1 VNALVVGAVTIT
13 RQTIYGGFIDGLSI
27 GLLALGV
34 VLIYRSSRVINFAVG
49 AMGALSAALLALL
62 VIQYHWSFWPAA
74 IAAVLAGGAFA
85 AAIEATVITRLFTAP
100 RVIVM
105 VATIGIAQLA
115 LGAQTALPTVSNA
128 GADTPYPTAI
138 TGTWTIAGVRVRG
151 AELSVLI
158 AVPLITVALTWFL
171 TRTDLGKAVR
181 AAAANPDRAR
191 LSAIN
196 PKVLSTLVWTIG
208 GVLSAVTLI
217 LLAGTSGTATGLT
230 TIGPD
235 TLSRVLAAALI
246 ARMVSFPKALAAGIA
261 IGVAEAVIKYNTP
274 TQGGLFDALLFVVV
288 LVATFLISRRADRA
302 DDASFSF
309 AARSKPIPERL
320 RSIWWVRAL
329 PRLMGVL
336 ALMIAIAVPLLVT
349 EPSRHFLY
357 ANVLLFAL
365 IALSLVVLTGWAGQV
380 SLGQAAFAGIGALG
394 FAALVNGNPLGLGY
408 GTHRVVVNL
417 PKFPPVLAL
426 IVMTGVCALIAA
438 AIGTGALRVRGLLL
452 AIVTFAFALAAQQY
466 VFQLPFLSGG
476 VGGGGSVFVQ
486 RPKIVSID
494 LTSQRAYYY
503 VALIALTL
511 AMVFVARLRRS
522 GIGRAMIGVRDN
534 ADAAAAYTVSPA
546 RTKLMAFAVAGAI
559 AGFGGALLG
568 LLLSTISIGE
578 VFTVNDS
585 LQLIAVAVIGGVGS
599 VAGPILGALWV
610 VGIPA
615 FWPSSLLIP
624 LFTSSIGLLLLLMF
638 CPGGLVQV
646 GYSIRDALFAWLD
659 RHLPAVVEATTPK
672 PTTMPRARIERP
684 STPRPGGDVLTTVGV
699 SVRFG
704 GRVAVDDVAIRVG
717 AHEVVGLVGSNGA
730 GKTTLMNAIGGF
742 VPAGGRVELLG
753 KDVTDLAPERRARLG
768 LGRTFQAARLFGDL
782 TVRETLQLALEARHR
797 TGFISTALFLP
808 RGFRVDRQQ
817 RAEADEIIAFL
828 GLGRYGERFCSELS
842 TGTRRIVELG
852 ALLALDARVLCLDEP
867 TAGVAQ
873 RETEAFAPL
882 LLRIRAELDASLIVI
897 EHDMPLIMSISD
909 RVYCLEAGRVIAE
922 GSPAEVRENPDV
934 VASFLGTDQ
943 RAIDRSGATGTTA
956 TGSTGTRERTTSQP
970 A

>member
-1 VNALVVGAVTIT
+1 VNGLVVGALIIT
-13 RQTIYGGFIDGLSI
+13 RQTVYGGFINGLSI

-62 VIQYHWSFWPAA
+62 VIQYGWNFWL
-74 IAAVLAGGAFA
+74 AVIVAVAAGGLFA
-85 AAIEATVITRLFTAP
+85 AAIELTVITRLFTAP
-100 RVIVM
+100 RVIVL
-105 VATIGIAQLA
+105 VATIGVAQLA
-115 LGAQTALPTVSNA
+115 LAAQIALPTVSKA
-128 GADTPYPTAI
+128 TVDTPYPTAL
-138 TGTWTIAGVRVRG
+138 TGTWTVAGVKVQG

-158 AVPLITVALTWFL
+158 AVPLITLALTWFL
-171 TRTDLGKAVR
+171 TRTDIGKAVR

-196 PKVLSTLVWTIG
+196 PKLLSTLVWTIG
-208 GVLSAVTLI
+208 GLLSAVTLI
-217 LLAGTSGTATGLT
+217 LLAGTSGSAVGLT
-230 TIGPD
+230 AIGPD
-235 TLSRVLAAALI
+235 TLGRVLAAALI
-246 ARMVSFPKALAAGIA
+246 ARMVSFPRALAAGVA
-261 IGVAEAVIKYNTP
+261 IGVVEAVVKYNTP
-274 TQGGLFDALLFVVV
+274 TQAGVFDGLLFIVV
-288 LVATFLISRRADRA
+288 LITTWLISRNADRD

-309 AARSKPIPERL
+309 APRSKPIPERL
-320 RSIWWVRAL
+320 RAIWWVRML
-329 PRLMGVL
+329 PRILGAL
-336 ALMIAIAVPLLVT
+336 ALVVAAAVPLLIT
-349 EPSRHFLY
+349 TPSRQFLY

-394 FAALVNGNPLGLGY
+394 FAALVNGNPIGLGY
-408 GTHRVVVNL
+408 GTHRVVVDL
-417 PKFPPVLAL
+417 PKFPPVIAL
-426 IVMTGVCALIAA
+426 IVMTGVCALVAV
-438 AIGTGALRVRGLLL
+438 AIGAGALRVRGLLL
-452 AIVTFAFALAAQQY
+452 AIVTFTFALAAQQY
-466 VFQLPFLSGG
+466 IFQLPFLSGG
-476 VGGGGSVFVQ
+476 VGGGGSVFVE
-486 RPKIVSID
+486 RPVIASID
-494 LTSQRAYYY
+494 FASQRAYYY
-503 VALIALTL
+503 VALIALAL
-511 AMVFVARLRRS
+511 SMILVARLRRS

-546 RTKLMAFAVAGAI
+546 RTKLLSFALAGAI

-568 LLLSTISIGE
+568 LLFSTISIGE

-599 VAGPILGALWV
+599 VAGPILGSLWV
-610 VGIPA
+610 VGLPA

-638 CPGGLVQV
+638 CPGGLVQI
-646 GYSIRDALFAWLD
+646 GYSARDALFAWLD
-659 RHLPAVVEATTPK
+659 RRLPASIEAPK
-672 PTTMPRARIERP
+672 STAMPRARGERH
-684 STPRPGGDVLTTVGV
+684 STEQVVGDVLSTQGV

-717 AHEVVGLVGSNGA
+717 AHEVVGLVGTNGA

-742 VPAGGRVELLG
+742 VPSGGSVELLG
-753 KDVTDLAPERRARLG
+753 RDITRLAPERRARLG

-797 TGFISTALFLP
+797 TGFVSTALFLP
-808 RGFRVDRQQ
+808 RGFRVDRRQ

-828 GLGRYGERFCSELS
+828 GLGRYAERLCAELS

-873 RETEAFAPL
+873 RETEAFGPL
-882 LLRIRAELDASLIVI
+882 LLRIRAELEASLIVI

-909 RVYCLEAGRVIAE
+909 RVYCLEAGEVIAE
-922 GSPAEVRENPDV
+922 GSPAEVREDPAV

-943 RAIDRSGATGTTA
+943 RAIQRSDAARAT
-956 TGSTGTRERTTSQP
+956 ERTPTS
-970 A
+970 